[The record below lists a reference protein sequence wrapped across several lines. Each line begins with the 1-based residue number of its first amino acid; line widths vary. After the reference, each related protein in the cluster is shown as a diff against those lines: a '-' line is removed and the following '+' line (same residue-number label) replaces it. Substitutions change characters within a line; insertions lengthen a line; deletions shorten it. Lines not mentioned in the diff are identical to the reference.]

1 MEALEK
7 IDFGFGAAQ
16 HDTNL
21 KHYFYKSVA
30 FDLACSD
37 RVYLILGAK
46 GAGKS
51 AIYQMLCEWAHK
63 ISIFTKP
70 NLWLGEEPKLHQ
82 HWSTLHPAVSSSK
95 VALWRFYIASL
106 IAGRLI
112 NEDDL
117 PATSRKTFERFL
129 VRWGLVGV
137 VPTPWQSF
145 RALKFTV
152 GIGDY
157 VSTEIP
163 PKIPLSMTECDQVIH
178 LATSWLDEQEAD
190 LWICLDSLDEV
201 RLNGSPEEEIEEL
214 LSSLMMTVSDLIRLR
229 RLKFKLFFRSDIYD
243 GLGWVNKDHFSAL
256 KLSLKWAK
264 EDIGILLA
272 HRLAVLHPEHKDND
286 EITFPAAKKWL
297 NEVFDWGTTH
307 ADGFEGFYERFKD
320 GNGDAL
326 PRDFVNFC
334 IEAQKLQMTFNRQGI
349 NKSTNLISAE
359 AVRQAMQLTAAAKLN
374 DFLQVFPNYSQTY
387 KQLSGHD
394 SRVFDRKG
402 LSSALG
408 KSDLDAKLVIS
419 DLVRIGAVTIKD
431 KRAVNQSD
439 AFEIPYLYAVALEI
453 GGIS

>member
-1 MEALEK
+1 MQMDALEK

-21 KHYFYKSVA
+21 KSYFYKSVA

-51 AIYQMLCEWAHK
+51 AIYQMLREWEHEIA
-63 ISIFTKP
+63 IFKKP
-70 NLWLGEEPKLHQ
+70 NLWLGEEPKLQQ
-82 HWSTLHPAVSSSK
+82 HWVTLHPAVSSSK
-95 VALWRFYIASL
+95 VALWRFYVASL
-106 IAGRLI
+106 IAGRLS
-112 NEDDL
+112 NEDGL
-117 PATSRKTFERFL
+117 PDTTRKTFERFL
-129 VRWGLVGV
+129 VRWGLVGM

-145 RALKFTV
+145 RALKFKV

-157 VSTEIP
+157 VTTEIP
-163 PKIPLSMTECDQVIH
+163 PKIPLTMTECDQVIH
-178 LATSWLDEQEAD
+178 LATSWLEEQGAD

-201 RLNGSPEEEIEEL
+201 RLNGTQEDEIEEL

-256 KLSLKWAK
+256 KLALKWTK

-272 HRLAVLHPEHKDND
+272 HRLALLHPEHKDG
-286 EITFPAAKKWL
+286 ITFPVAKKWL
-297 NEVFDWGTTH
+297 NEVFDWGTTYP
-307 ADGFEGFYERFKD
+307 DGFEGFYELFKD

-334 IEAQKLQMTFNRQGI
+334 IEARKSQMTFNRQGV
-349 NKSTNLISAE
+349 NKPTNLISAE
-359 AVRQAMQLTAAAKLN
+359 AIRQAVQLTAGAKLD

-387 KQLSGHD
+387 KQLSGHN
-394 SRVFDRKG
+394 SRTFNREE
-402 LSSALG
+402 LSNALG
-408 KSDLDAKLVIS
+408 KTDLDAKLVIS
-419 DLVRIGAVTIKD
+419 DLVRIGAVAIKD
-431 KRAVNQSD
+431 KRAVNLSD
-439 AFEIPYLYAVALEI
+439 SFEIPYLHAVALEI